1 MCVDGS
7 VAVTSTLPTPPP
19 RHVAAAA
26 RVRDVPG
33 AGGRPAPARAHRG
46 APQQE
51 VEHGQ
56 LLGPPQQ
63 TRLRERGRGRRGG
76 PSPGGVHHENI
87 PYGQSSAKLP
97 VILSPS
103 YLIIQSFSHLVTLS
117 LAHLVT
123 WSLRSLGHLV
133 TQSLGHYFHH

>member
-1 MCVDGS
+1 MCLGGS

-33 AGGRPAPARAHRG
+33 AGGRPRPAPARARRG

-76 PSPGGVHHENI
+76 PSPGGVHHENMALI
-87 PYGQSSAKLP
+87 PICSH
-97 VILSPS
+97 
-103 YLIIQSFSHLVTLS
+103 IQAVRELRTRLNS
-117 LAHLVT
+117 LKA
-123 WSLRSLGHLV
+123 G
-133 TQSLGHYFHH
+133 

>member
-33 AGGRPAPARAHRG
+33 AGGWPAPARAHRG
-46 APQQE
+46 APEQE

-76 PSPGGVHHENI
+76 PSPGGVLHENI
-87 PYGQSSAKLP
+87 P
-97 VILSPS
+97 
-103 YLIIQSFSHLVTLS
+103 LIPICSHIQAVRELRTRLNS
-117 LAHLVT
+117 LKA
-123 WSLRSLGHLV
+123 G
-133 TQSLGHYFHH
+133 